1 MRLFPVSTLFI
12 ILYVFIGLVPYIGSI
27 DKRYVQVLYLGIVN
41 FSAFLYIFYTNRDKF
56 LEIISSQS
64 RILPV
69 FTFLIF
75 FLWSTLSIINVV
87 NIGEYLTQTNFYF
100 QQMLAFILMF
110 YFLSLSKNLNI
121 LIKGSRKRSFFLYL

>member
-1 MRLFPVSTLFI
+1 MRLVPISTIFI
-12 ILYVFIGLVPYIGSI
+12 LLYVFTGLVPYLSSI
-27 DKRYVQVLYLGIVN
+27 DKRYIQILYLGIVN
-41 FSAFLYIFYTNRDKF
+41 FSALLYIFYTNRDKF

-100 QQMLAFILMF
+100 PG
-110 YFLSLSKNLNI
+110 SL
-121 LIKGSRKRSFFLYL
+121 